1 MMMPTARTRVRLTAN
16 LYNKSSSSNDTRQS
30 ECVAFHKGQISQLR
44 RNNNKKT
51 QTVNATK
58 KKKQKQKQNNNNNII
73 ILIRWTPHVDE
84 KN

>member
-51 QTVNATK
+51 ANRERDQKKTK
-58 KKKQKQKQNNNNNII
+58 TKTK
-73 ILIRWTPHVDE
+73 
-84 KN
+84 